1 MFGITRIEQM
11 FVCVKWKFREGGE
24 KVQEEIEKLISVV
37 LEDVSEIR
45 KSQMEVED
53 RLPVEIMALNAV
65 ANAQKVIWEGT
76 HQHLS

>member
-1 MFGITRIEQM
+1 MYMSIGNSR
-11 FVCVKWKFREGGE
+11 GGE
-24 KVQEEIEKLISVV
+24 KVQEKIEKLICVV

>member
-1 MFGITRIEQM
+1 MVRNIMINMLLSGTESYQ
-11 FVCVKWKFREGGE
+11 KGGE
-24 KVQEEIEKLISVV
+24 KVQENIEKLISVV

-45 KSQMEVED
+45 KSQMEAKD

>member
-1 MFGITRIEQM
+1 MSSGNIGKEVR
-11 FVCVKWKFREGGE
+11 G
-24 KVQEEIEKLISVV
+24 VQEKIEKLIAEV

-45 KSQMEVED
+45 ESQMEAKD

>member
-1 MFGITRIEQM
+1 MR
-11 FVCVKWKFREGGE
+11 GGE
-24 KVQEEIEKLISVV
+24 KVQEKIEKLIAEV
-37 LEDVSEIR
+37 LEDVFEIR
-45 KSQMEVED
+45 ESQMEAKD

>member
-1 MFGITRIEQM
+1 MQ
-11 FVCVKWKFREGGE
+11 E
-24 KVQEEIEKLISVV
+24 KIEKLIAEV

-45 KSQMEVED
+45 ESQMEAKD